1 MSGDG
6 ILKEFLE
13 QILPNEGHLCGV
25 SVRAGGFHHRFF
37 QTTADL
43 AAFILAEDALG
54 HTVYFACSSYR
65 EPTSRKGANVHGA
78 QSLWLDVDAGPG
90 KPYDCAATAAEA
102 VVQLCRS
109 TGLPSP
115 IFVGSGNGIH
125 VYWPLDRMLEPR
137 EWRPL
142 ALSLKQKCEQYGLH
156 ADPGRTADMAS
167 ILRPPETHNRKKPN
181 IPRLVQVGPLH
192 GPYAVD
198 ELRKILGVAIANEDH
213 RAALNAAIATTYTP
227 PPYSELEERR
237 IRSALARIP
246 AEEWRDWLNMGM
258 ALHSTGWG
266 DLAFR
271 IWDEW
276 SQTAP
281 HKYDESVQAKTWASF
296 DRPYDG
302 ARITLGTLFYLAERF
317 GWSESSSADEN
328 GKEVHAGKETS
339 DQLVSQSNN
348 PTRRWDD
355 YVVSAAELRKAVFDP
370 ISYILPGFITEG
382 VTLLVGRP
390 KVGKSWWILDVCL
403 AVASGQ
409 PALSKLRPES
419 GDVLYLA
426 LEDGKRRLQ
435 SRLDKLLSNGN
446 EWPESLK
453 LVPLGGWRRSD
464 EGGLQD
470 IADWCRSV
478 KKPTLI
484 VIDTLERFRKPA
496 NGKSPLYSADYEAIT
511 GLQKIANEN
520 RAAIVVL
527 HHDRKSDAEDA
538 FDTVSGTLGL
548 TGAADTILIIKK
560 RNGGVVLY
568 ARGRDVE
575 ESETA
580 MQFNKALCRWMLLGG
595 AAEVQRSLERER
607 ITAALRASGG
617 PLSVQDLV
625 IEAEMRNRNAT
636 DILLS
641 RLVKEGAIVR
651 VARGKYALPKIN
663 GQIGQKERTAPQAAG
678 FVDKYSNLSDLSVSE
693 GEKIELQKP
702 GSC

>member
-1 MSGDG
+1 MSGNV
-6 ILKEFLE
+6 ILKEFLDR
-13 QILPNEGHLCGV
+13 ILPNEGLLCGASPNAV
-25 SVRAGGFHHRFF
+25 GFRHHFF
-37 QTTADL
+37 QTTSEL
-43 AAFILAEDALG
+43 SAFLLSQDALG
-54 HTVYFACSSYR
+54 HTVYFACSSYS
-65 EPTSRKGANVHGA
+65 EPTSRKGINVHGTK
-78 QSLWLDVDAGPG
+78 SLWLDIDAGHG
-90 KPYDCAATAAEA
+90 KPYDNAKTAAKA
-102 VVQLCRS
+102 VVQFCKS

-156 ADPGRTADMAS
+156 ADPSRTADVVS
-167 ILRPPETHNRKKPN
+167 ILRPPGTHNRKN
-181 IPRLVQVGPLH
+181 LSLPRLVEVGPLH
-192 GPYAVD
+192 RPYAVD
-198 ELRKILGVAIANEDH
+198 ELRKILGVTVANEGH
-213 RAALNAAIATTYTP
+213 RADLNADISNIHSP
-227 PPYSELEERR
+227 PAYSEDEERR

-246 AEEWRDWLNMGM
+246 AEEWRDWLNIGM
-258 ALHSTGWG
+258 ALHWTGWG

-271 IWDEW
+271 IWNEW

-281 HKYDESVQAKTWASF
+281 HKYDENVQAKTWASF

-302 ARITLGTLFYLAERF
+302 DRIKLATLFHLAKRF

-328 GKEVHAGKETS
+328 HKQVRGSEVTS
-339 DQLVSQSNN
+339 DQPVSQSNK
-348 PTRRWDD
+348 PTRRWDQ
-355 YVVSAAELRKAVFDP
+355 YVVSAAELQSAVFDP

-409 PALSKLRPES
+409 RALSKLRAES

-435 SRLDKLLSNGN
+435 SRLDKLLPNGN
-446 EWPESLK
+446 EWPERLK

-470 IADWCRSV
+470 IIEWCRSV
-478 KKPTLI
+478 QRPTLI
-484 VIDTLERFRKPA
+484 VIDTFERFRKPA
-496 NGKSPLYSADYEAIT
+496 NGKTPLYSADYEAIT
-511 GLQKIANEN
+511 GLQKIATDYQVG
-520 RAAIVVL
+520 IVVL
-527 HHDRKSDAEDA
+527 HHDRKADADDA

-560 RNGGVVLY
+560 RNGSVVLY

-580 MQFNKALCRWMLLGG
+580 MQFDKASCRWILLGV
-595 AAEVQRSLERER
+595 AAEVQRSLERNR
-607 ITAALRASGG
+607 IIAALEASSES
-617 PLSVQDLV
+617 LSVSELMFG
-625 IEAEMRNRNAT
+625 ARNRNAT

-641 RLVKEGAIVR
+641 KLVKEGEIVR
-651 VARGKYALPKIN
+651 VGRGKYALPKTN